1 MTLVPVMR
9 AARGMAALLVAAA
22 LILPAPARAEDSW
35 SGERAFV
42 ELERLQA
49 EVRMLRALAGAQ
61 AALLAWNRERA
72 RSGAGPAVLPQA
84 LCGDEEIRPWCRA
97 LPASFGLGAGRA
109 DTPAGEPEA
118 ETLAP
123 ETLAPEKERER

>member
-1 MTLVPVMR
+1 MGT
-9 AARGMAALLVAAA
+9 ARGIAALLVAAV
-22 LILPAPARAEDSW
+22 LMLPAAARAGESW
-35 SGERAFV
+35 NGERAFA

-72 RSGAGPAVLPQA
+72 RSGAGPAVLPEA

-97 LPASFGLGAGRA
+97 LFASFGPGAGRA
-109 DTPAGEPEA
+109 DARAGEPEA
-118 ETLAP
+118 ETPAP
-123 ETLAPEKERER
+123 ERERER